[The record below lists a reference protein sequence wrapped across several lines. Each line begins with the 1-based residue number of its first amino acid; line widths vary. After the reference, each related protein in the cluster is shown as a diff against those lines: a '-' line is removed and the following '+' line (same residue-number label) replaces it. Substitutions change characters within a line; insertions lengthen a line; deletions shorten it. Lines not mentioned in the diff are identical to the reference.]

1 MQNLFEPFKRLVNWI
16 SSKMEKDGTQ
26 RTVVAVI
33 LGLIVIMSMIRQTNH
48 IIRRVGEEMENSKIE
63 QFDEHQ
69 DLWVKSRELYGKLK
83 TVLKGERSHTGADY
97 ILFIEYHN
105 GSENIATGYQFC
117 KFDVSMSVRSD
128 SMPIMNLEDYRDEN
142 MWKWDVLLNDKLI
155 HQKISTFSI
164 TELQNIDVDICNK
177 FKPNQNIGCVVFYN
191 IMHNNICAGTLMFI
205 YKSIELVD
213 YGAVASCGTNMEN
226 IMNSASE
233 DCKNGEYKR
242 KSNKK

>member
-16 SSKMEKDGTQ
+16 SSKMEKNGVQPTIIAIMLAIIIIW
-26 RTVVAVI
+26 AVFN
-33 LGLIVIMSMIRQTNH
+33 QTDY
-48 IIRRVGEEMENSKIE
+48 IIRGVGEEMENSKIE
-63 QFDEHQ
+63 QFEEHQ
-69 DLWVKSRELYGKLK
+69 DLWVESRELYGKLK

-128 SMPIMNLEDYRDEN
+128 SMPVMDLEDYRDEN

-164 TELQNIDVDICNK
+164 TELQNIDADICNK
-177 FKPNQNIGCVVFYN
+177 FRPNSDVEYVVFYN
-191 IMHNNICAGTLMFI
+191 VIHNNVCAGTLMFV
-205 YKSIELVD
+205 YKSLDLID

-226 IMNSASE
+226 IINSAMK
-233 DCKNGEYKR
+233 DRKNDEYKR